1 MSGVRLRHVLSR
13 PSQQRSALSP
23 WAIALAEPDG
33 LIWHQWLLFNGMALL
48 LLYLASRYGL
58 PQQLLAGDSSRISLL
73 IAVVYG
79 LFSVYAGWRSRYLST
94 LHRSHALPSCTLR
107 CPPDKSF
114 EAWMQA
120 LDERLKGPHDIGWYA
135 GGLALK
141 LGLLGTVVGFVA
153 MLGSLERLGDGGDS
167 PQVLI
172 RQIGSG
178 MAVSLF
184 TTVSGLLASMGL
196 SAQFLLLDRGAE
208 RLLSRMRQLHGSEA
222 PL

>member
-1 MSGVRLRHVLSR
+1 MSGVRLRHVWSR
-13 PSQQRSALSP
+13 PSSQRVPLGP
-23 WAIALAEPDG
+23 WAIALDEPDG
-33 LIWHQWLLFNGMALL
+33 LIWHQWLLFNALSALL
-48 LLYLASRYGL
+48 FYLASRYGL

-73 IAVVYG
+73 IAVVYVA
-79 LFSVYAGWRSRYLST
+79 FSSYAGWRSRYLAALQRGCT
-94 LHRSHALPSCTLR
+94 LPGSSLR
-107 CPPDKSF
+107 CPPDQQF
-114 EAWMQA
+114 EPWMQA
-120 LDERLKGPHDIGWYA
+120 LEERLKGPHDIGWYV

-153 MLGSLERLGDGGDS
+153 MLGSLQQLGDGGDS
-167 PQVLI
+167 AQALI

-208 RLLSRMRQLHGSEA
+208 RLLSRLYQQRRLE
-222 PL
+222 PPT